1 MAANMHLYSEE
12 DIIYG
17 DYAFQKWDP
26 ELVADLL
33 TQVNPKNMRLDLV
46 TKSFNKS
53 SPGTDLQT
61 LFSTR
66 HTSHLLP
73 TNFSIFVYYLLSPDC
88 SSIIGSII

>member
-17 DYAFQKWDP
+17 DYAFQQWDP

-46 TKSFNKS
+46 TKSFNKR
-53 SPGTDLQT
+53 SPGSDLQT

-66 HTSHLLP
+66 RTCTCFSLTSQYWCTTFSVLIVALL
-73 TNFSIFVYYLLSPDC
+73 
-88 SSIIGSII
+88 